1 MENNIGKLNAIFLQN
16 ISNLLKRK
24 DGPKLMKEYTSIISK
39 NKMLLREYMLFD
51 YIDKIENTENLKDYI
66 SEGIAYLDGINRTTL
81 KEFNEKVAKFMND
94 NKIEKIDE
102 IQNEKLYEALDSLI
116 FTKKTLKT
124 INERVNKLN
133 QIVTLIKENKKNK
146 ELTEE
151 SDDETLVINEDA
163 DSFFQFA
170 INKFN
175 DKYNDLLT
183 EEEKMVFKAVTSPTT
198 EEEKQLVFEE
208 QRKNC
213 IDLTNSF
220 LKESIDSITR
230 EKLLNVKEKLL
241 EQKFNENTF
250 FDDILSLVE
259 LKQTLS

>member
-16 ISNLLKRK
+16 VSNLLKRK

-39 NKMLLREYMLFD
+39 NKMLLKEYMLFD
-51 YIDKIENTENLKDYI
+51 YIDKIENTENLKDYVI
-66 SEGIAYLDGINRTTL
+66 EGVTYLDGINRTTL

-102 IQNEKLYEALDSLI
+102 IENEKLYEALDSLI

-124 INERVNKLN
+124 INERVDKLN
-133 QIVTLIKENKKNK
+133 QVVNLIKENK
-146 ELTEE
+146 ELIEE
-151 SDDETLVINEDA
+151 VDDETFVINEDV

-175 DKYNDLLT
+175 NKYDNLLT
-183 EEEKMVFKAVTSPTT
+183 EEEKVVFKSVTSPTT
-198 EEEKQLVFEE
+198 EKEKQLVFEE

-220 LKESIDSITR
+220 LKESIDNTTR

-241 EQKFNENTF
+241 EQKFGKDTF
-250 FDDILSLVE
+250 FDDILSFVE
-259 LKQTLS
+259 LKQTLA